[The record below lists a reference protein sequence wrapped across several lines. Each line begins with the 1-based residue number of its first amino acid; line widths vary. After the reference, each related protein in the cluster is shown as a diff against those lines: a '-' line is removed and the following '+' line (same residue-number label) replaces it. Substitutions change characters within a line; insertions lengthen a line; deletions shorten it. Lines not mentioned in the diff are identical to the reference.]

1 MKPIEISQVNSYIK
15 RILQTDPMLSN
26 IAVVGEISNLKF
38 HSSGNIYFSLKD
50 EKCKLNCFLGSEN
63 FKNLNFQLEEGMKV
77 IASGSIFV
85 YEVLGNYSL
94 NVKFLELAGIGNLA
108 VEFEKLKKKL
118 EKEGLFN
125 HKFKKE
131 LPKFP
136 KTIGVV
142 TSSTGAA
149 VHDIVKSIKS
159 VNSYVDIIIFPVPV
173 NNAAASFEISAMIDF
188 INTSYSNV
196 EIIIVGRGGGSM
208 EELWAFNEERVARSI
223 FNSKIP
229 VISAVGHETDFTIC
243 DFVADIRAATPT
255 AAALLAIPD
264 TFQMA
269 VQLDEYAERLGKKM
283 LNIIRFY
290 QLKLSGKSFESQK
303 RALILKIHYF
313 EEKLLQK
320 KLILFDLVRQYF
332 NKLDNLIENNR
343 LLLESISPESM
354 FKKGYSIVLD
364 EKGKLVGSDSTV
376 HLRENISIVQ
386 ALRVLKCEIIEIGER
401 GMGNE
406 K

>member
-15 RILQTDPMLSN
+15 RVLQTDPMLSS
-26 IAVVGEISNLKF
+26 IVVVGEISNLKF

-50 EKCKLNCFLGSEN
+50 EKSKLNCFLGSEN
-63 FKNLNFQLEEGMKV
+63 FKNLDFQLEEGMKV

-118 EKEGLFN
+118 EKEGLFSQ
-125 HKFKKE
+125 KFKKE

-136 KTIGVV
+136 KIIGVV

-173 NNAAASFEISAMIDF
+173 NNSAASREISDMIDF
-188 INTSYSNV
+188 INKSYANV
-196 EIIIVGRGGGSM
+196 DIIIVGRGGGSM

-229 VISAVGHETDFTIC
+229 VISAVGHETDFTIS

-255 AAALLAIPD
+255 AAALIAIPD
-264 TFQMA
+264 TFQIA
-269 VQLDEYAERLGKKM
+269 VQLDDYADHMGKAM

-290 QLKLSGKSFESQK
+290 QMKLSGNNFESQK
-303 RALILKIHYF
+303 RALLLNIQYF
-313 EEKLLQK
+313 DEKLFQRK
-320 KLILFDLVRQYF
+320 SILFDLARQIF
-332 NKLDNLIENNR
+332 SKLDNLIEGKR

-354 FKKGYSIVLD
+354 FKKGYSVVLD
-364 EKGKLVGSDSTV
+364 EKGNLVGSDSV
-376 HLRENISIVQ
+376 INLKDNISVIQ
-386 ALRVLKCEIIEIGER
+386 ALRILKCEIIEIVER
-401 GMGNE
+401 GV
-406 K
+406 